1 MGNKSR
7 CMESATDMLIHIK
20 KKSYLE
26 RKKMYIDTEE
36 ELYQEMMPKN
46 FPNLKR
52 IENFR
57 LKGLQSN
64 KEWRIRN
71 PVLETSWQNVWT
83 EKQREK
89 IGKPLERRV
98 EHHTGKK
105 SDFIKVHLSVE

>member
-1 MGNKSR
+1 
-7 CMESATDMLIHIK
+7 
-20 KKSYLE
+20 
-26 RKKMYIDTEE
+26 MYIDTEE